1 MTMATRRYLTA
12 ARYALLAQA
21 RNRLALGLLIAFVPL
36 WYAIG
41 YAIATDDAID
51 FRFRATGVFLHVN
64 SRHLILIT
72 QGLTAITLIVGFM
85 LFVAVRK
92 NTAFD
97 HRLVLCGYPQVTLI
111 LAKLT
116 VLVVVALLVAS
127 YASVV
132 LLCFWRP
139 DHLPLVWLGFFGA
152 ALTYGGL
159 GLLLGV
165 LVRSE
170 LEGFFVIIMVSLIDT
185 EIQNPLGNPVANTNV
200 VAALPAH
207 GPMQIAVAGGFTHE
221 IPWRYILLPIGW
233 VALLVILGLAIFT
246 ARTRAWNVHT
256 IPAADRTAST
266 RDEPPARAYDA
277 EKREGSQR
285 ERRA

>member
-1 MTMATRRYLTA
+1 MTRAAPGRYLTA

-21 RNRLALGLLIAFVPL
+21 RNRLAIILLIVFVPL

-41 YAIATDDAID
+41 YAIATNEAIA
-51 FRFRATGVFLHVN
+51 FRFRVTGVFLQVN

-85 LFVAVRK
+85 LFVATRK

-116 VLVVVALLVAS
+116 VLVVVAMLVAS
-127 YASVV
+127 YASAV
-132 LLCFWRP
+132 LLLFWRP
-139 DHLPLVWLGFFGA
+139 DTLLLVWLGFFGA
-152 ALTYGGL
+152 ALTYGGM

-165 LVRSE
+165 LVRGE

-185 EIQNPLGNPVANTNV
+185 EIQNPLGNPTANTSV

-207 GPMQIAVAGGFTHE
+207 DPMQIAVAGGFTQV
-221 IPWRYILLPIGW
+221 IPWRYFLLPVGW
-233 VALLVILGLAIFT
+233 VALFVILGLVIFNWK
-246 ARTRAWNVHT
+246 TRAWNEHT
-256 IPAADRTAST
+256 LPAVGASAG
-266 RDEPPARAYDA
+266 D
-277 EKREGSQR
+277 
-285 ERRA
+285 